1 MNFRTVAKVVL
12 PIFFV
17 LSVCLVKAE
26 TASYEDVQKVACNFM
41 KRSFGRT
48 DSVVEVVNF
57 DTLGITTMY
66 AFNFEKGGYVLVSG
80 SYKADPILAYSES
93 DKFLPKDR
101 IENEGVLEFLDDCN
115 AEIIYREEENLRSA
129 DDEFSAR
136 KWEDWLKDK
145 TNSQVYN
152 PETYVKEVSDL
163 LYDSIV
169 GESIEWNQK
178 EMYYNVMMP
187 SVKGRCEHAIAG
199 CVPIALAQVMRKWKW
214 PERVNYVYK
223 GERYTSEYTWDS
235 MPARLS
241 VSSSTRNMKEISTL
255 LRDCGYML
263 NVIYDC
269 GATGGIAEYIYDS
282 LIKKNLIEYNGYE
295 NIFTNEY
302 SIRFDS
308 EPSVTYPMA
317 EWLNMVEMDLIAGR
331 PVIVGTIVPMVGHC
345 YVISGF
351 QRREDGCYFY
361 VNFGWGG
368 SQNGYYNID
377 FTTNKHLKEPSK
389 MALIGFSPKKGNDNH
404 EHDIK
409 AKCLRSTIG
418 NSGRLIFSVE
428 NANSYILKIKYL
440 EKDCENQDDI
450 KEVFL
455 CRRCGNI
462 FKNGDLEVWY
472 GDNIKLKNEYETKCG
487 VFVAPTMYEIS
498 FINNYGQVEKFEGV
512 FSEEENTAEENTMAN
527 DNISIYPNP
536 TSGNFCIDSHQGNI
550 VRISVSD
557 ISGKTIK
564 MVDKKDKNRYDLD
577 LSESPVGCYFVYVL
591 TENTSIVKKIIKE

>member
-12 PIFFV
+12 LVIFV
-17 LSVCLVKAE
+17 LSVCLTKAE
-26 TASYEDVQKVACNFM
+26 KASYDAVQKVACNFM

-48 DSVVEVVNF
+48 DSVVEVVKF
-57 DTLGITTMY
+57 DTLDITTMY
-66 AFNFEKGGYVLVSG
+66 ALNFEKGGYVLVSG

-115 AEIIYREEENLRSA
+115 AEIIYREDENLRSA

-169 GESIEWNQK
+169 GESIEWDQK
-178 EMYYNVMMP
+178 EKIYNIMMP

-214 PERVNYVYK
+214 PEKVNYVYK

-269 GATGGIAEYIYDS
+269 GGTGGIAEYIYDS
-282 LIKKNLIEYNGYE
+282 LVNKNLIEYNGYG

-331 PVIVGTIVPMVGHC
+331 PVIVGTIVPIVGHC

-418 NSGRLIFSVE
+418 NAGHLVFSVE

-455 CRRCGNI
+455 YRRCGNI

-536 TSGNFCIDSHQGNI
+536 ASGNFCIDSHQGNI
-550 VRISVSD
+550 VRIYVSD

-564 MVDKKDKNRYDLD
+564 MVDKIDKNRYDLD